1 MRGVLGLSPIGSAS
15 VGEGPPPLDTW
26 IKEEFQR
33 QRVLRLFPLSDCL
46 LAGPQVVGEELVKI
60 LFCDLHERNDRV
72 PMDTWKGPDRP
83 IGRLSDCRSVGELSR
98 EVCETYLH

>member
-33 QRVLRLFPLSDCL
+33 QREFSDCL

-72 PMDTWKGPDRP
+72 PMDTWKGPDNP

-98 EVCETYLH
+98 EVCETCRH